1 MKGRKDGR
9 DIVRP
14 EDRVRFGNI
23 NLRVEWKTECK
34 VRRNDKRRNAS
45 CDNVA
50 RVRGRK
56 MSISNIVDNLSGCCE
71 SVRCPKK
78 PSTTTT
84 TTARSG
90 WKGEFHSYQK
100 VKLKTE
106 LGSSPNASRR
116 SKQSVLVEVSCEIHG
131 SLIS

>member
-9 DIVRP
+9 DIARP
-14 EDRVRFGNI
+14 EDRVRFGST

-56 MSISNIVDNLSGCCE
+56 MSISNIVDNLPRRCE
-71 SVRCPKK
+71 SVRCRKTPNTTI
-78 PSTTTT
+78 TTTRNGGKANST
-84 TTARSG
+84 
-90 WKGEFHSYQK
+90 HI
-100 VKLKTE
+100 
-106 LGSSPNASRR
+106 
-116 SKQSVLVEVSCEIHG
+116 KQ
-131 SLIS
+131 

>member
-14 EDRVRFGNI
+14 EDRVRLGNN

-34 VRRNDKRRNAS
+34 VRKKDKRRNAS

-56 MSISNIVDNLSGCCE
+56 MSISNIVDNLSECCE
-71 SVRCPKK
+71 SVRCQNRPN
-78 PSTTTT
+78 TTTS
-84 TTARSG
+84 TARSG
-90 WKGEFHSYQK
+90 GRA
-100 VKLKTE
+100 
-106 LGSSPNASRR
+106 N
-116 SKQSVLVEVSCEIHG
+116 
-131 SLIS
+131 LIRIRK

>member
-9 DIVRP
+9 DIARP
-14 EDRVRFGNI
+14 ENRVRLGSV

-45 CDNVA
+45 CDSVA

-71 SVRCPKK
+71 SVR
-78 PSTTTT
+78 
-84 TTARSG
+84 
-90 WKGEFHSYQK
+90 
-100 VKLKTE
+100 L
-106 LGSSPNASRR
+106 
-116 SKQSVLVEVSCEIHG
+116 SKQVRHNSNHYRKR
-131 SLIS
+131 

>member
-14 EDRVRFGNI
+14 EDRVKFGNI
-23 NLRVEWKTECK
+23 SLRVEWKTECK

-56 MSISNIVDNLSGCCE
+56 MSISNIVDNLPGCCE
-71 SVRCPKK
+71 SVRCHKIPD
-78 PSTTTT
+78 TTTT
-84 TTARSG
+84 IARAGGRGNSIHIKSKI
-90 WKGEFHSYQK
+90 KGRTRFIFKRLST
-100 VKLKTE
+100 LKIKCPR
-106 LGSSPNASRR
+106 GG
-116 SKQSVLVEVSCEIHG
+116 LV
-131 SLIS
+131 

>member
-1 MKGRKDGR
+1 MNGYLHERQEGRK

-14 EDRVRFGNI
+14 EDRVRFGSV

-56 MSISNIVDNLSGCCE
+56 MSISNIVDNLSGC
-71 SVRCPKK
+71 
-78 PSTTTT
+78 
-84 TTARSG
+84 
-90 WKGEFHSYQK
+90 
-100 VKLKTE
+100 
-106 LGSSPNASRR
+106 
-116 SKQSVLVEVSCEIHG
+116 
-131 SLIS
+131 